1 MTGAITEA
9 ALVSDAV
16 TTRVRTCRGGQVAF
30 LRRGHGRA
38 THRNNETWRPLMT
51 AADVPDPSGLD
62 VRRAA
67 QAAADKVLTMLGVPI
82 GLTVDRVEDLHD
94 DPGVFISFGM
104 EPGQPES
111 GWSAML
117 IGDSEGTVII
127 EVTPRSDPTDMPV
140 PGPIDIETLC
150 LLTDPDPR
158 GGEPAQW
165 TSADWSR
172 GAAVMAALRAA
183 WNSATDAC

>member
-9 ALVSDAV
+9 ALVSYAV
-16 TTRVRTCRGGQVAF
+16 TTRVRICRGGGRVAF

-38 THRNNETWRPLMT
+38 THRNDETWRPLMT

-82 GLTVDRVEDLHD
+82 GSTVDRVEDLHD

-111 GWSAML
+111 RVVSDAHRRLRRNRDHRSLHPDRTPL
-117 IGDSEGTVII
+117 IC
-127 EVTPRSDPTDMPV
+127 RCQV
-140 PGPIDIETLC
+140 PS
-150 LLTDPDPR
+150 
-158 GGEPAQW
+158 
-165 TSADWSR
+165 TSKR
-172 GAAVMAALRAA
+172 F
-183 WNSATDAC
+183 AC